1 MSNLYSLGTHPLRLD
16 HLLVI
21 DGPSVHLDDRVHL
34 DDGPI
39 FDEGGVSFSPPQNR
53 LGRLTDAA
61 QHEHVRR
68 VARGCDRARERRGV
82 EYPGGMWDS
91 IEVTMRS

>member
-1 MSNLYSLGTHPLRLD
+1 MSNLYSLGTHPLRFD

-34 DDGPI
+34 DNGPI
-39 FDEGGVSFSPPQNR
+39 FDERRVSFSSPQNR

-68 VARGCDRARERRGV
+68 VTRGCDRARERRGV
-82 EYPGGMWDS
+82 EYPAG
-91 IEVTMRS
+91 I